1 MNEKGKIALD
11 TSVRMK
17 KDINFRNTI
26 LKNSKRLREKS
37 NDDHINSKA
46 IRESNFDRSAEKI
59 FYKKIE
65 KNKIIDSK
73 INISIDFNSNIT
85 KKNNIRKKF
94 FLDLNFDK
102 TEEHS
107 NPDTERTKDNINADE
122 AINKLTIIKVNQN
135 KNIKINLDNKE
146 NNIRKDNNQI
156 EFENMRK
163 NTNEVKPFY
172 SRYIKQIFSDT
183 KENQNLSNIKRKAI
197 RKRSNSI
204 RRIMNSLYYN
214 SYSKE
219 QEKSVIEEK
228 PQLIEKINNVG
239 IVKKIDYYKNNNNVP
254 IIKKIIIKNKNSFLT
269 KENNLNIIKIK
280 RRKIE
285 NNEESNKSNTFLKK
299 QNNIGKILKM
309 NKDIYTFS
317 TEENSVLTTN
327 QNKEKKIKNQDDPR
341 IIKVKK
347 KYQYKPSKKIN
358 TNEKLMN
365 NITSINHTINNI
377 KLLKK
382 TINNNDENKQNKNE
396 LQENKNKRNDK
407 IIPIRMKYKQK
418 TKLFIR
424 NREAELINKNMNSDI
439 NENVFISNTEP
450 KHIYNDSN
458 ISNAQENENI
468 IIQFFD
474 DIIELCNGIK
484 EKTIFEVLIKKI
496 NKKYFIDYDK
506 ISFEINSLGIRNNF
520 NYCFKY
526 FCIILIS
533 FCFLSIE
540 DNLYKT
546 NFEKTHLLFIQ
557 FIYSSLNLIDCQNL
571 NSRSIKYFLNEYN
584 LFRKVSITQCTN
596 SIIKLLFGEKK
607 EYISLDN
614 ILKQLMKKV
623 PSENIKD
630 IIKIINKTILFC
642 FNKIQY
648 NKRYINSFY
657 NINLYTKYFHNM
669 DENNKKENY
678 PCAPYIKTNMK
689 KSFCLVLD
697 LDETISHS
705 IKINYGNYFF
715 LRPGTIEFLNEL
727 SKFYEIIIFTSSP
740 KEYADDILDKID
752 SSGDLISHRLYKPH
766 VIFEKGKSVKK
777 LELIGRDLNKII
789 FVDNLKYNAKY
800 NLKNLYLIPSW
811 TDDINDNELYKLGNK
826 LKYIYESGKFNDDI
840 TKGL

>member
-17 KDINFRNTI
+17 RDINFRNTI

-37 NDDHINSKA
+37 IDDLNNSKG
-46 IRESNFDRSAEKI
+46 IEESNFGRSAEKI
-59 FYKKIE
+59 YYKKIE
-65 KNKIIDSK
+65 KNKILDSK
-73 INISIDFNSNIT
+73 VNISIDFNSNII
-85 KKNNIRKKF
+85 KKNNIRRKF
-94 FLDLNFDK
+94 FLNLNLYK

-107 NPDTERTKDNINADE
+107 HPDTEKTRDNINADE
-122 AINKLTIIKVNQN
+122 NINKLTMIKVNQN
-135 KNIKINLDNKE
+135 KNIKINFDNQE
-146 NNIRKDNNQI
+146 NSRRKDNQI
-156 EFENMRK
+156 EFENIRK
-163 NTNEVKPFY
+163 NTNEIKPFY
-172 SRYIKQIFSDT
+172 SRYIKQLFSET
-183 KENQNLSNIKRKAI
+183 KENQNLSNIKRSAN

-228 PQLIEKINNVG
+228 PKLIEKKSNVD
-239 IVKKIDYYKNNNNVP
+239 ILKKIDYYKNNNNIP
-254 IIKKIIIKNKNSFLT
+254 IIKKIIIKNKNSILT
-269 KENNLNIIKIK
+269 KENNNLNIIKIK

-285 NNEESNKSNTFLKK
+285 NNDESNKSNTYIKK
-299 QNNIGKILKM
+299 QNNIGKILKF

-317 TEENSVLTTN
+317 TEENSFLTAD
-327 QNKEKKIKNQDDPR
+327 QNKENQDGQR

-347 KYQYKPSKKIN
+347 KYLYKPAKKTNI
-358 TNEKLMN
+358 NEKLMN
-365 NITSINHTINNI
+365 NISSINHTISNI

-418 TKLFIR
+418 NKFFFR
-424 NREAELINKNMNSDI
+424 NSGAELINKDMNSDTNI
-439 NENVFISNTEP
+439 NAFLSNTEP

-458 ISNAQENENI
+458 ITNEQDNENI

-484 EKTIFEVLIKKI
+484 EKTIFDVLIKKI

-506 ISFEINSLGIRNNF
+506 ISFEINSIGIRNNF

-526 FCIILIS
+526 FCIILIC
-533 FCFLSIE
+533 FCFLSME

-557 FIYSSLNLIDCQNL
+557 FIYSSLNLIGCQHIS
-571 NSRSIKYFLNEYN
+571 SRSIKYFLNEYN

-596 SIIKLLFGEKK
+596 SIIKLLFGEIK
-607 EYISLDN
+607 EYISLSN

-678 PCAPYIKTNMK
+678 PCAPYIKTNMNK
-689 KSFCLVLD
+689 RFCLVLD

-705 IKINYGNYFF
+705 IKLNFGNYFF

-811 TDDINDNELYKLGNK
+811 TDDINDNELYKLENK